1 MELEYKK
8 CVFCLGSTSNLNIHD
23 IGLTKLIY
31 HPTCIYRYK
40 CALSLIYILI
50 IILDLLVYTSLDLP
64 DYFNTFIIFGI
75 SYIFTGIL
83 AYVVSA
89 NSTNILHYA
98 IGAIPTVVN
107 HVILLVTSLIS
118 KYNSSVISPKI
129 VTYIFLGFSWSI
141 VVCVILV
148 GILWG
153 FMFLWIVA
161 IRNICKCIRYCKYGG
176 YYSMGSLNDEILS
189 TTSTI
194 DNGTNIYHNTYD
206 PNLSERRRLNP
217 SQHNVDELFT

>member
-153 FMFLWIVA
+153 FMFIGAAVSAVVAYLSIAWFLKLLNKISMMPFVWYRLVLGIVLIGVFA
-161 IRNICKCIRYCKYGG
+161 G
-176 YYSMGSLNDEILS
+176 
-189 TTSTI
+189 
-194 DNGTNIYHNTYD
+194 
-206 PNLSERRRLNP
+206 
-217 SQHNVDELFT
+217 QA